1 MIRAIGFGAV
11 AFLALASARPVDA
24 QLRLIPQVGLYSPFG
39 QLPTPGAGV
48 DEIKKEGTLAFG
60 AALEI
65 GTPDKVS
72 FRVNL
77 LHATDSDIPI
87 TDIGCNDDCARSSVT
102 TATGTLAVRPLPRII
117 VAQPY
122 LLLGGGLKRY
132 DFTRED
138 LDDEGWEAIL
148 NDQNQLTGHL
158 GLGVELNL
166 GLVNLVGEVSDLV
179 SQFDTEGDI
188 SEQDELQHDVYFTVG
203 LVIGG

>member
-1 MIRAIGFGAV
+1 MIRAIGFGPV
-11 AFLALASARPVDA
+11 VLLALAGAQPVDA
-24 QLRLIPQVGLYSPFG
+24 QLRLIPQVGLYSPFAD
-39 QLPTPGAGV
+39 LPRPAAGV
-48 DEIKKEGTLAFG
+48 DAIKKEGTFAFG
-60 AALEI
+60 AALEL

-72 FRVNL
+72 FRVNV
-77 LHATDSDIPI
+77 LHATDSDVPV
-87 TDIGCNDDCARSSVT
+87 TDLGCDEDCARSSVT

-122 LLLGGGLKRY
+122 ILLGGGLKRY

-148 NDQNQLTGHL
+148 NDQNQLTGHF

-179 SQFDTEGDI
+179 SQFDTEGDLA
-188 SEQDELQHDVYFTVG
+188 EQDELQHDVYFMVG